1 MPWYLISYVPCPL
14 KKTVTILDGTMRKV
28 SNLQSKVRRLSI
40 QNGKMD
46 ISTTSMKQV
55 RPLTFFT
62 HGIIDKVELNT
73 CSFEV
78 VRVLDLEGCTVS
90 DPGYMR
96 KLLHLRYLRLIHA
109 HVNELPVEIGKLQ
122 FLQTLDLRRARGI
135 KELPLSIVRL
145 RHLICLYVHEGMK
158 MPSGMCNLT
167 SLEVLDGLLVG
178 QLSSGNFNQDTAKE
192 LGQLTKLSVLRFK
205 WRCIN
210 DTTDKTLV
218 ESLSNLHRIQNLDIC
233 ADGGRHVDLMREG
246 WVPPPQLHRLQF
258 QGTTCSFQ
266 TLPTWINP
274 STLPLLSYLEI
285 WVEEVRPDDI
295 LLLGLLPALRSLSL
309 VRSTTFSGGAA
320 VEMSVVAAD
329 AFPCATE
336 CRFIGV
342 AAVPSIFPQGAMPRV
357 KLLRFGFPAVWIS
370 RGDFDFGM
378 GHLPSLKYV
387 QVELL
392 CEKATDVELEE
403 ADAAVRA
410 AVEEHPNGVHLNLS
424 TW

>member
-1 MPWYLISYVPCPL
+1 M
-14 KKTVTILDGTMRKV
+14 
-28 SNLQSKVRRLSI
+28 
-40 QNGKMD
+40 
-46 ISTTSMKQV
+46 
-55 RPLTFFT
+55 
-62 HGIIDKVELNT
+62 
-73 CSFEV
+73 
-78 VRVLDLEGCTVS
+78 
-90 DPGYMR
+90 
-96 KLLHLRYLRLIHA
+96 HA
-109 HVNELPVEIGKLQ
+109 HVDELPLEIGKLQ

-135 KELPLSIVRL
+135 KELPSSIVRL
-145 RHLICLYVHEGMK
+145 RHLICLYVHEDIK
-158 MPSGMCNLT
+158 MPSGMGKLM
-167 SLEVLDGLLVG
+167 SLEVLDGLMV
-178 QLSSGNFNQDTAKE
+178 GNFNQDTAKG

-210 DTTDKTLV
+210 DITNKTLV
-218 ESLSNLHRIQNLDIC
+218 DSLSNLHTIQNLDIC

-258 QGTTCSFQ
+258 QGTTCAFQ

-274 STLPLLSYLEI
+274 SMLLLLSYLEI

-295 LLLGLLPALRSLSL
+295 RLLGLLPALRSLSL
-309 VRSTTFSGGAA
+309 MRNTIFSGGPA
-320 VEMSVVAAD
+320 VEMSVVTAD

-342 AAVPSIFPQGAMPRV
+342 AALPSIFPQGAMSRV
-357 KLLRFGFPAVWIS
+357 KLLRFSFPAVWIS

-392 CEKATDVELEE
+392 CEEATDVEVEE
-403 ADAAVRA
+403 ADAAVRV

-424 TW
+424 SW